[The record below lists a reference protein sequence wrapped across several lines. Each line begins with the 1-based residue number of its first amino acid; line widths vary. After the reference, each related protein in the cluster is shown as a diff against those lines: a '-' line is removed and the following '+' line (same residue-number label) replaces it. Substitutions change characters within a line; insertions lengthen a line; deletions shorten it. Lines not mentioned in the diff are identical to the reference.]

1 MTLLSLAILIP
12 WAAGIALVAVDG
24 RRPVVGWAAV
34 ATLGGTLVA
43 LVALGAEVLTHGEV
57 VVTTGGWPRGVGIT
71 LRADAAG
78 VLFAVLSVGV
88 LLAATAHLVMGGVRE
103 RTFPGI
109 VVLLAAGL
117 TGLFLTGDLFNFYV
131 FFELAMLASYVLATY
146 GGSRR
151 SLGSALVF
159 TLVNLLGTFVFLLS
173 VAGIYH
179 VTGTLDMAAIGARM
193 DAVDPNA
200 GILIAVGF
208 FVAFSVKLGLF
219 PFHFWLPT
227 VYTGA
232 RPAVA
237 AILAGGLANVG
248 AYGLLRFG
256 GELLPRELDL
266 AAGALV
272 VIGAASVLYGGVLA
286 ISRHNGSEM
295 LAYSAIGQV
304 GYVLVAVGIGGP
316 VGFAA
321 AVMIS
326 IVNSLNKVLLFLTTR
341 MRGAIVGWAFLL
353 GALSVAGVPPAVGF
367 VAKMELFRAAA
378 DAPALLVL
386 LFLGSAMSLL
396 YAFQIYQYDF
406 WRTERHGPRS
416 HRSQLAVLGIVAA
429 VVLVAG
435 LWPEPLVYL
444 SDAAARAVGGAAVVV
459 GDGTVVSDGLP
470 AVTSAP

>member
-1 MTLLSLAILIP
+1 MTLLSLALLVP
-12 WAAGIALVAVDG
+12 WAAGIVLVAFDG
-24 RRPVVGWAAV
+24 RRHVVGWAAV
-34 ATLGGTLVA
+34 VALAATLAL
-43 LVALGAEVLTHGEV
+43 LVALGATGIDGGEL

-88 LLAATAHLVMGGVRE
+88 ILAATAHMVVGGVRE

-131 FFELAMLASYVLATY
+131 FFELSMLAAYVLATY

-151 SLGSALVF
+151 SLGAALVF
-159 TLVNLLGTFVFLLS
+159 TTVNLLGTFVFLLS
-173 VAGIYH
+173 VAGVYH
-179 VTGTLDMAAIGARM
+179 VTGTLDMAAIGDRM
-193 DAVDPNA
+193 AEVDPNA
-200 GILIAVGF
+200 AILIAVGF

-232 RPAVA
+232 RPGVA
-237 AILAGGLANVG
+237 AILSGGLANIG

-272 VIGAASVLYGGVLA
+272 LIGGASVLYGGVLA

-316 VGFAA
+316 VGFGAA
-321 AVMIS
+321 ILYS
-326 IVNSLNKVLLFLTTR
+326 IVNSLNKTLLFLTTR
-341 MRGAIVGWAFLL
+341 MRGALVGWVFLL
-353 GALSVAGVPPAVGF
+353 GALSVAGVPPAAGF
-367 VAKMELFRAAA
+367 VGKLQLFHAAA
-378 DAPALLVL
+378 GAPALLVL

-406 WRTERHGPRS
+406 WRSERPGIPSPRGQ
-416 HRSQLAVLGIVAA
+416 QLVLAMVAV

-435 LWPEPLVYL
+435 LWPEPLLRL
-444 SDAAARAVGGAAVVV
+444 SDAAAAVLTPDVADVARA
-459 GDGTVVSDGLP
+459 P
-470 AVTSAP
+470 